1 MAVYLVG
8 LGSGFEGDPV
18 AHGGE
23 LIDVAANP
31 SLGVCGGGVVA
42 NVTLRGSAGS
52 LVVCFAFR
60 GLCLC
65 CGSSTPEDR
74 PIWLKR
80 SVASPLLGY
89 ADRPVRATHD
99 GGRHVP

>member
-1 MAVYLVG
+1 MAVSMIVLVFEVADHHA
-8 LGSGFEGDPV
+8 GFEQGVPV
-18 AHGGE
+18 
-23 LIDVAANP
+23 VA
-31 SLGVCGGGVVA
+31 VA

-99 GGRHVP
+99 GGRRVP